1 MTDLTPETGPD
12 GRPRPRYG
20 EYATPE
26 EQRARIQHPD
36 ASFALDAGQKL
47 EQPAPAVPPSP
58 AAPAA
63 RVPGPRQAGAG
74 TGMPGAGMPGAAP
87 ARHPVD
93 RIVTIAL
100 LAYGAINVVF
110 STVSFFD
117 LAALATQALRI
128 LGSTAEFT
136 NDEAARVWGP
146 IAAVVLV
153 IGYIVTLL
161 LSVRRVRSGRLTW
174 WLPLVGA
181 AATYVLVYIC
191 LAVPLLGD
199 PAFIQYATTR

>member
-1 MTDLTPETGPD
+1 MTDLTPEIGPD

-20 EYATPE
+20 ESATPE
-26 EQRARIQHPD
+26 EQRARIHQPD
-36 ASFALDAGQKL
+36 ATFALDAGEKID
-47 EQPAPAVPPSP
+47 QPAPAAPPP
-58 AAPAA
+58 AAPATQVPAA
-63 RVPGPRQAGAG
+63 RQPGA
-74 TGMPGAGMPGAAP
+74 GAGMPGSGMPGSAP
-87 ARHPVD
+87 TRHPVD

-110 STVSFFD
+110 SALSFFD

-153 IGYIVTLL
+153 IGYLVTLL
-161 LSVRRVRSGRLTW
+161 LSVRRLRSSRLPW

-181 AATYVLVYIC
+181 AATYIVVYIC

-199 PAFIQYATTR
+199 PAFVEYATTR